1 MKKVWVVKMISIED
15 YWEEALKEAKAYN
28 ERYIEVPDPDNIGET
43 ILVHQGFEE
52 FLDYESGR
60 SG

>member
-1 MKKVWVVKMISIED
+1 MITTEEFWNDLLDNIKKEQ
-15 YWEEALKEAKAYN
+15 

-52 FLDYESGR
+52 FLDYESTPINTK
-60 SG
+60 